1 MATSANRIIYASTDV
16 LISDSPAAQ
25 AHTSTYSLKRIDRV
39 QQTSVTI
46 SNNIVNK
53 KHIGYD
59 DYLYDVNLMP
69 PNVSCDISYISQ
81 NNSNELIFGLNA
93 SGVGIYSGLDATG
106 TDKNIFFLFD
116 TGAAMQD
123 ITGLSTFDD
132 NIQVLGLGNAYIT
145 NYSCSAAVGSLPTAN
160 VSFVGSNVIFQNY
173 DGSNI
178 IPSLESGKITNYQ
191 YSLASDNFVK
201 SNYVTNVSDSS
212 PFIKPGDITLELQDS
227 TANEGGFRFV
237 STGKIQSYQIDIPFE
252 RVDLVGFGS
261 DYPYERKLTYPSE
274 GTISMNVIFDYFNT
288 GNQTG
293 IIFQDRLYDFT
304 ISMADCEDTAT
315 DKLIYRISGAQM
327 SSQSMSTQ
335 IGDSFV
341 FDGSFSFPITST
353 GGFSIDGECRFS

>member
-116 TGAAMQD
+116 TGVALQD

-201 SNYVTNVSDSS
+201 SNYVTNVANDLN
-212 PFIKPGDITLELQDS
+212 FIRPGDIILELQDS
-227 TANEGGFRFV
+227 TQYDGGVRFV
-237 STGKIQSYQIDIPFE
+237 TSGNIQNYDINIPFE
-252 RVDLVGFGS
+252 RRDLVGLGS
-261 DYPYERKLTYPSE
+261 DYPYERKLMRPSD
-274 GTISMNVIFDYFNT
+274 GTISMSVIFDNFNT

-293 IIFQDRLYDFT
+293 ITFQDNLYDFT
-304 ISMADCEDTAT
+304 IRLRDCETNS
-315 DKLIYRISGAQM
+315 DKLIYYISGVQM
-327 SSQSMSTQ
+327 TSQSVSTQ
-335 IGDSFV
+335 IGNDFV
-341 FDGSFSFPITST
+341 FEGSFSFPITET
-353 GGFSIDGECRFS
+353 GGFGIDGICRFS